1 MCTGDGGQT
10 WTQVYPKLRP
20 TKESSFVDNQHGF
33 GLGKLSDSG
42 AFLYTENG
50 GDNMKRLFRLGM
62 DGRFFSA
69 GKHRCSQANEGLV
82 DLASLRAD

>member
-50 GDNMKRLFRLGM
+50 GDI
-62 DGRFFSA
+62 
-69 GKHRCSQANEGLV
+69 
-82 DLASLRAD
+82 